1 MICPDGE
8 IKMIFNKKEYERV
21 RKAEQLLD
29 NRFRVDYNSIRINT
43 HNSIEHELAKCKVAY
58 LLIKDGKKIV
68 TEAVFKKGR
77 ADIFVPSDFR
87 VYEILKTEELSEA
100 LAKRDYYPFEVSIN
114 YLTTF
119 EVLQDDFTI

>member
-1 MICPDGE
+1 
-8 IKMIFNKKEYERV
+8 MIFNKKEYERV